1 LLEARQGKAYNTFV
15 LHGNDGM
22 VWGIYRK
29 IHRFRLLHE
38 EKWLGAGDE
47 LVLAKTPW
55 GPVGLSTCYDLRY
68 PEMYRPY
75 AVSGA
80 QLTLVVAEWPERRV
94 VHWSKLLQA
103 RAIENQ
109 MFLAGVNKV
118 GESRGVKLGGASAV
132 VDPWG
137 VPLVEGDDSEN
148 LLTIDIDLREAEKA
162 RRYIPVLQDRRPDI
176 YGRAMDIE

>member
-1 LLEARQGKAYNTFV
+1 
-15 LHGNDGM
+15 
-22 VWGIYRK
+22 
-29 IHRFRLLHE
+29 
-38 EKWLGAGDE
+38 
-47 LVLAKTPW
+47 
-55 GPVGLSTCYDLRY
+55 
-68 PEMYRPY
+68 
-75 AVSGA
+75 
-80 QLTLVVAEWPERRV
+80 V